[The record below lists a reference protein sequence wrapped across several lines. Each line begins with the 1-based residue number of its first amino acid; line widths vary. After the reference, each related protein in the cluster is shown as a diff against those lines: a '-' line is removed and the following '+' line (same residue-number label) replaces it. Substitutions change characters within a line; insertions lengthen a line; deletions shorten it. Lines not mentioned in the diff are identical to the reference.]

1 MIRALSL
8 VVVAA
13 LMISGC
19 TKKAEET
26 PPPIIF
32 VMVDTLRADY
42 LGTYGFAGDVSP
54 HIDAL
59 AAEGVVF
66 DRCFAQSPWTK
77 PSIATVHTGL
87 YPEVHKVFT
96 EGGKFLARGTTTI
109 ETDALS
115 EDAVTLAEVL
125 RSRGYA
131 TAAFVANPWVRAS
144 HGFAQGFDV
153 YDSDGADNEMP
164 GAEMVDRSIEWLGE
178 RKSGEP
184 FFLYIHL
191 MDVHGPYTAPQAHYD
206 ALAGSSA
213 AAPVHRLSE
222 DHYQRIPPYL
232 RMPAWARQ
240 QESREVAVWRQRY
253 AAGVRWMD
261 ASVGTLF
268 AALRERGLLDAALV
282 IVTSDHG
289 EALYEHR
296 GWDHGYTAYEH
307 QIHVPLVLR
316 FPGGAHGGRRVGDVV
331 GLVDVMPTLLAV
343 AGAELPPGV
352 QGRDLTPVL
361 SGQKGSDVMFTEAIK
376 WRPGQRVVRTAEHKL
391 IIDRNTDELT
401 LYDLQAD
408 PAESR
413 DVATEDPETVDR
425 LRAQLVAHEAAN
437 AAHGGLSGRAAEV
450 PADVAERLRALG
462 YLE

>member
-1 MIRALSL
+1 MVRRFRGVGENAAREDAMIRALSL

-131 TAAFVANPWVRAS
+131 APLPAS
-144 HGFAQGFDV
+144 PH
-153 YDSDGADNEMP
+153 P
-164 GAEMVDRSIEWLGE
+164 
-178 RKSGEP
+178 
-184 FFLYIHL
+184 
-191 MDVHGPYTAPQAHYD
+191 
-206 ALAGSSA
+206 
-213 AAPVHRLSE
+213 
-222 DHYQRIPPYL
+222 
-232 RMPAWARQ
+232 
-240 QESREVAVWRQRY
+240 
-253 AAGVRWMD
+253 
-261 ASVGTLF
+261 
-268 AALRERGLLDAALV
+268 
-282 IVTSDHG
+282 
-289 EALYEHR
+289 
-296 GWDHGYTAYEH
+296 
-307 QIHVPLVLR
+307 
-316 FPGGAHGGRRVGDVV
+316 
-331 GLVDVMPTLLAV
+331 
-343 AGAELPPGV
+343 
-352 QGRDLTPVL
+352 
-361 SGQKGSDVMFTEAIK
+361 
-376 WRPGQRVVRTAEHKL
+376 QRVH
-391 IIDRNTDELT
+391 
-401 LYDLQAD
+401 
-408 PAESR
+408 PSR
-413 DVATEDPETVDR
+413 SSSCPWQETCR
-425 LRAQLVAHEAAN
+425 PR
-437 AAHGGLSGRAAEV
+437 
-450 PADVAERLRALG
+450 
-462 YLE
+462 